1 MKGEQLR
8 PLNLAIL
15 CGLLSCSG
23 AVDRTPPRQDVG
35 LPQAPVFPDELMDFD
50 AGKPLSLVQ
59 VNLPVP
65 EGCRLQPGVQV
76 DRQVMDCALRVE
88 TNMPEQWKRA
98 GDLPI
103 WIFGD
108 HSVTQTWSK
117 SGDRWLLIRSIHQSK
132 GDHASEDSSSGTES
146 SSGPQ

>member
-35 LPQAPVFPDELMDFD
+35 LPEVPAYPDELVTFD
-50 AGKPLSLVQ
+50 AGSPLAFASLNVP
-59 VNLPVP
+59 LP
-65 EGCRLQPGVQV
+65 EGCSLQPMVRV
-76 DRQVMDCALRVE
+76 DRQVLDCVARVE
-88 TNMPEQWKRA
+88 LSMPEQWQRA

-108 HSVTQTWSK
+108 HSVAQTWSK
-117 SGDRWLLIRSIHQSK
+117 SGDRWLLVRSIHQSK